1 MSKKQSLTITGLIVI
16 LLGFILEK
24 SGLEIGTDRLQTFV
38 EVLLQLGGFVIAY
51 VGRVRQGDVN
61 ILGRKQ

>member
-51 VGRVRQGDVN
+51 IGRVRQGDVN